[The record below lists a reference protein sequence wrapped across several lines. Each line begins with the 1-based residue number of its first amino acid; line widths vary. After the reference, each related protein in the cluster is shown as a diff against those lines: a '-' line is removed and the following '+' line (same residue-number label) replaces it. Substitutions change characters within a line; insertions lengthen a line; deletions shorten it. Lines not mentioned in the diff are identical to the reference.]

1 MNLYRA
7 FLITERNCTPES
19 AGYYVNDVMQFS
31 SFIEE
36 KVSSIPDIG
45 AEHIMAYM
53 QELSDSGLSVS
64 SMSRKLSAL
73 RNLYKFLIEEKI
85 TESDPTE
92 NIDTPKKGKKLP
104 DVLTQEQ
111 VDRLLNSVN
120 GRDALSIRNRAVLE
134 LLYAC
139 GLRVSE
145 LCSLRMGDI
154 DFEERFVKVRGKRMK
169 ERLIPAGRGALEAVK
184 AYLKGGRPDTG
195 EKSIVFLSRN
205 GKSLSRM
212 TVWNIIRKYSV
223 EAGLKDV
230 HPHTLRHS
238 FATHLL
244 EGGADLR
251 SVQEMLGHSS
261 IVTTEIYTHVNR
273 NYLRNIYNSYH
284 PRS

>member
-1 MNLYRA
+1 MNLYRS

-73 RNLYKFLIEEKI
+73 RNLYKFLMEEKI

-104 DVLTQEQ
+104 DVLTHEQ

-120 GRDALSIRNRAVLE
+120 GKDALSTRNRAVLE

-145 LCSLRMGDI
+145 LCSLRIGDI

-184 AYLKGGRPDTG
+184 AYLKDGRPDTG

-205 GKSLSRM
+205 GKRLSRM
-212 TVWNIIRKYSV
+212 AVWNIIKKYSI